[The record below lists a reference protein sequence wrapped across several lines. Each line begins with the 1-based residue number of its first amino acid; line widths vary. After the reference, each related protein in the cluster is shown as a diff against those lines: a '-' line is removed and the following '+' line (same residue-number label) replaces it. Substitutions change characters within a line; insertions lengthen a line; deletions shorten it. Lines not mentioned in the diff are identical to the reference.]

1 MDNAIEL
8 LKSLKFTN
16 AFWVLI
22 APLVLMGADVVTGY
36 LSAWVKGNVK
46 SSVMRSGLVKKFG
59 EITVLCLGKM
69 FEFALGLP
77 TIVMNVIS
85 GYIIL
90 MELVSIMENLIKMG
104 VPVPKFVQKALTKT
118 ANEIQNEDPTKTNG
132 KEE

>member
-36 LSAWVKGNVK
+36 LSAWVKGKVK
-46 SSVMRSGLVKKFG
+46 SCVMRSGLVKKFG

-77 TIVMNVIS
+77 EIVMTVIS

-104 VPVPKFVQKALTKT
+104 VSVPKFVQKALTQT
-118 ANEIQNEDPTKTNG
+118 ANEIQNDDPTKTKR